1 VIAQSIRDLIP
12 REKAIAM
19 RADYAADELS
29 VDEICQ
35 KHKVSSGTLYYL
47 VDGGPPS
54 GDLHLPPLPRRSA
67 GVARAA
73 LAPGAKRAALVKR
86 MWRTA
91 ELQVRD
97 IEQRLKHAMPEP
109 LERERD
115 ARVLAVLAKT
125 LRELSALDASQQDN
139 QTIAPEDDDPI
150 PRDIDE
156 FRREL
161 ARRIHA
167 LVESRTG
174 GRIPGEPGSGM
185 E

>member
-1 VIAQSIRDLIP
+1 MIAQSKRDLIP
-12 REKAIAM
+12 LEKAIAM
-19 RADYAADELS
+19 RAAYAAGELS
-29 VDEICQ
+29 VDDICRQ
-35 KHKVSSGTLYYL
+35 FKVNSDTLYYW
-47 VDGGPPS
+47 VKGGPPT
-54 GDLHLPPLPRRSA
+54 GARHLPPLPLRSA

-73 LAPGAKRAALVKR
+73 PGGKRAMLVKR

-125 LRELSALDASQQDN
+125 LRELSALDESEQDN
-139 QTIAPEDDDPI
+139 QTIVPEDDDPV

-167 LVESRTG
+167 LVDSRTD
-174 GRIPGEPGSGM
+174 GRTPGEPETGM
-185 E
+185 D